1 MSPNAKRLI
10 VAWLATAI
18 ADGIFACILS
28 IGFYHSTFSRLWQGV
43 ASVLLGPSAMQ
54 GGNRTVVI
62 GLLMHFLVAFTWSA
76 IFLYGALRL
85 QWVRD
90 LVKSPSGIMKTAA
103 LYGPFV
109 WIVMSMAVIPIL
121 VRRLPTFTM
130 RWLVQ
135 LIGHVF
141 SVGLPIVASTAGS
154 VREN

>member
-28 IGFYHSTFSRLWQGV
+28 IGFYHSTFARLWQGV
-43 ASVLLGPSAMQ
+43 ASVLLGPTAMQ
-54 GGNRTVVI
+54 GGNRTMLI
-62 GLLMHFLVAFTWSA
+62 GLAMHFLVAFTWSA
-76 IFLYGALRL
+76 IFLFGALRL

-90 LVKSPSGIMKTAA
+90 LVKSPGGIMKTAA

-109 WIVMSMAVIPIL
+109 WIVMSMLVIPIL

-135 LIGHVF
+135 LIGHAF